1 MMFYVV
7 DLFIPF
13 WLLPEG
19 FTPPPSA
26 GGICVCMRVLFENTQ
41 GRAGGELTYMSVTGR
56 CFWPA
61 APCDG
66 MTWKSHAGFAQ
77 SLERSLP
84 LLMSEGLRV
93 RRQGSK
99 S

>member
-41 GRAGGELTYMSVTGR
+41 GRGGGADLHVSYGALFLACS
-56 CFWPA
+56 
-61 APCDG
+61 
-66 MTWKSHAGFAQ
+66 
-77 SLERSLP
+77 SL
-84 LLMSEGLRV
+84 
-93 RRQGSK
+93 
-99 S
+99 